1 MKQNIR
7 FVFAKTGHRKRRGI
21 RICSSFFAYS
31 VGQWRVEEKGLQNN
45 KMKARDAK
53 QNPANVIF
61 LAVFVMFVI
70 SGLLLLLLAM
80 LLFKLELSE
89 EMVKVGIVVIY
100 VVSGLVG
107 GLIMGKRMREQKFL
121 WGLAAG
127 SIYFALLLVMSLLF
141 KGDIEFELSRVLTT
155 AILCMASGMAG
166 GMIS

>member
-1 MKQNIR
+1 
-7 FVFAKTGHRKRRGI
+7 
-21 RICSSFFAYS
+21 
-31 VGQWRVEEKGLQNN
+31 
-45 KMKARDAK
+45 
-53 QNPANVIF
+53 
-61 LAVFVMFVI
+61 MFVI

>member
-1 MKQNIR
+1 
-7 FVFAKTGHRKRRGI
+7 
-21 RICSSFFAYS
+21 
-31 VGQWRVEEKGLQNN
+31 
-45 KMKARDAK
+45 MKARDAK

-141 KGDIEFELSRVLTT
+141 RGDIEFELSRVLTT
-155 AILCMASGMAG
+155 AILCMTSGMAG